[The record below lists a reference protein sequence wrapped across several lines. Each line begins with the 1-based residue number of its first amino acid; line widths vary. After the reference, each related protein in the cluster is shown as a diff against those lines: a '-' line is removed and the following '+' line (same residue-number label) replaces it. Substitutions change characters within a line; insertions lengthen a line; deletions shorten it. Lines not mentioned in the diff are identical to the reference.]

1 MRHQQSSNCL
11 LPCRDRPSRFRRST
25 TGPRD
30 ILRGEIGKGCLDPL
44 EGGAPD
50 RLGSAGGGMSTN
62 PWAWGGSVL
71 PTVRLSVRTP
81 TRSLQIV
88 LTPVAQALGLAGAVL
103 AAATICYLAIRC
115 MGDQWRSTQGRAAEL
130 RMERANI
137 DLQDAL
143 ASLQDRLG
151 AATRERAQIRERLAA
166 LAREAAGLRGNL
178 DTAEGKLRSFAAT
191 QDEISQQVAGIKQQ
205 PSVSGDAV
213 PSTGGTLAQL
223 TRTLSRLRGQLHAAR
238 AERDTLMARLD
249 EVEAG
254 AKAVQEE
261 GRQAANERDRLH
273 ARVNALEQ
281 ALALRSTPAH
291 TVASEPEPGAL
302 GRVERVLASTG
313 LDLRRLL
320 SSLGAARD
328 EGGPFVLPPKGG
340 RPPNQL
346 DARQL
351 LGLQRLAKALPIAV
365 PLGGHYRLTSPFGI
379 RSDPFNGRAAF
390 HPGVDLAAPFG
401 APVYATAPGVVTY
414 VGWYSGY
421 GKLVE
426 IDHGHGIATWYGH
439 LTRYTV
445 LTGEHVR
452 AGTQIGYEGSTG
464 RSTGPHVIYEVLV
477 NGQPQDPEKFFALAR
492 LIPAAAH

>member
-1 MRHQQSSNCL
+1 MGL
-11 LPCRDRPSRFRRST
+11 F
-25 TGPRD
+25 GV
-30 ILRGEIGKGCLDPL
+30 
-44 EGGAPD
+44 GAPD

-71 PTVRLSVRTP
+71 PTVRLSLRTP
-81 TRSLQIV
+81 ARPLQIV
-88 LTPVAQALGLAGAVL
+88 LTPVAQGLGLAVAVL
-103 AAATICYLAIRC
+103 AAGTICYLAIRC
-115 MGDQWRSTQGRAAEL
+115 TGDQWRSTEGRAAEL

-143 ASLQDRLG
+143 AGLQDRLG

-166 LAREAAGLRGNL
+166 FAREAAGLRGNL

-191 QDEISQQVAGIKQQ
+191 QADISQQVAGIKQQ
-205 PSVSGDAV
+205 GPASGEAV
-213 PSTGGTLAQL
+213 PATGRTPAQL
-223 TRTLSRLRGQLHAAR
+223 TRTLAQLQGQLRAAQ

-249 EVEAG
+249 KVEEG
-254 AKAVQEE
+254 AKAVREE
-261 GRQAANERDRLH
+261 GRQAAGERDRLQ

-281 ALALRSTPAH
+281 ALALRGAPAH
-291 TVASEPEPGAL
+291 TAASEPVPGAL
-302 GRVERVLASTG
+302 GRIERLLASTG

-320 SSLGAARD
+320 SSLEAARD
-328 EGGPFVLPPKGG
+328 EGGPFVPPPKGG
-340 RPPNQL
+340 RPRNQL
-346 DARQL
+346 DAQQL
-351 LGLQRLAKALPIAV
+351 LDLERLANALPIAV

-379 RSDPFNGRAAF
+379 RTDPFNGRPAF

-445 LTGEHVR
+445 LAGEHVR

-464 RSTGPHVIYEVLV
+464 RSTGPHVIYEVHV